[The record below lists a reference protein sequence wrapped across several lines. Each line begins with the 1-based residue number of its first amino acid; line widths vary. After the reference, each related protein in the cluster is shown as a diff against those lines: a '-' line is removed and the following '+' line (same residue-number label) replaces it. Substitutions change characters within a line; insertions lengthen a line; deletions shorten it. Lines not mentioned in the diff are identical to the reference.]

1 MWPCLS
7 FCLTTATPDRGIFPD
22 TSGLYSLS
30 GCPEQLSGLANT
42 GKASVHLR
50 PALGTGWWCVEAGR
64 EGMRSGHWPSAAEGL
79 WSDPDRV
86 LTHFDDMGADV
97 VATHSARCCNP
108 MMAVENVV
116 LTVPSPHL
124 DGRERLTLAHGDQYA
139 AQAGVGSLTEWPEVP
154 VEQLRCAVDR
164 PHDAGDRDEL
174 FAAIPKLP
182 VIVGGILQN
191 GKARASTAA

>member
-1 MWPCLS
+1 VSKRDAKVWV
-7 FCLTTATPDRGIFPD
+7 R
-22 TSGLYSLS
+22 SLAE
-30 GCPEQLSGLANT
+30 C
-42 GKASVHLR
+42 
-50 PALGTGWWCVEAGR
+50 AGR
-64 EGMRSGHWPSAAEGL
+64 L

-124 DGRERLTLAHGDQYA
+124 DRRERLTLAHGDQYA